1 MATVAPDATAAHNL
15 VRLGVELG
23 LAVNDYNAGLT
34 ENLEEVNKITLAYLA
49 AIKVALK
56 EGVITSKEIRNYFAL
71 VGQSWGSIQARF
83 ENEYVTELMNPQ

>member
-1 MATVAPDATAAHNL
+1 METLASNSTNAHTL
-15 VRLGVELG
+15 VRLGMELG

-34 ENLEEVNKITLAYLA
+34 ENLDEINKITLAYLA

-56 EGVITSKEIRNYFAL
+56 EGLITSNEIRNYFAL

-83 ENEYVTELMNPQ
+83 ENEYVSELMHV